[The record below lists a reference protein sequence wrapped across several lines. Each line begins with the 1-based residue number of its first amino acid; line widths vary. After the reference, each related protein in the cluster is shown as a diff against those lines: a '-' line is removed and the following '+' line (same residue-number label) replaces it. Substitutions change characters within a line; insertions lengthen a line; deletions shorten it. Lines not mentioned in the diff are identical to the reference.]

1 MPKQQM
7 HGKPKSLKKGLA
19 KLLPYMKPYI
29 VVIGFAIL
37 LSIIGALGSLF
48 GPKLLG
54 EITKECQKKV
64 AGLAIDFTY
73 IFKLG
78 VMLICIYSC
87 SAFGNYIASFL
98 LTGVT
103 QKISYRLRK
112 DISEKINRVPLKYF
126 DQSSYGDL
134 LSRVTNDVDSISQ
147 NLNQSLVSTFSSVIL
162 LIGVF
167 VMMFTIHG
175 KWHSFVLFLYHFP

>member
-103 QKISYRLRK
+103 QRFPIDLERIY
-112 DISEKINRVPLKYF
+112 LKK
-126 DQSSYGDL
+126 
-134 LSRVTNDVDSISQ
+134 
-147 NLNQSLVSTFSSVIL
+147 
-162 LIGVF
+162 LIVY
-167 VMMFTIHG
+167 
-175 KWHSFVLFLYHFP
+175 L